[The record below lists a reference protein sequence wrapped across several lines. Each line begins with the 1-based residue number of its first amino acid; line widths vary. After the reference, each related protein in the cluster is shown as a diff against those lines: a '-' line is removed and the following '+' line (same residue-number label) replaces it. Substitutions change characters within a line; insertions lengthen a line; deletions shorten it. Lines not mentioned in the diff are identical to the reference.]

1 VNDGISKQRHQI
13 DGMRPTKQRL
23 RESEARFKALVA
35 ATGQIVWTTG
45 PDGRVVDIPM
55 WRTFTGQS
63 VEEIFD
69 RGWLDALHPDD
80 RDRVS
85 AVWDKAVETQEVYQT
100 EYRVRRSDGMYRSF
114 TVRAVPVFD
123 DSGLIQEWIGFSTD
137 ITDRLQ
143 SEYHTKD
150 SLNALL
156 AMAES
161 AVKVSSE
168 PGARG
173 SRTLDESEVA
183 RTLAE
188 LTTHVLT
195 CKRVSILRVDTVT
208 LCAEVI
214 AVAGPATPPEDECND
229 YLRCGQS
236 LSVSGVI
243 EELHFGTA
251 VVLDSGTCASPA
263 ATAGSHNRSPILL
276 APMLLGGQLLGLIA
290 LDHCDAAYRYDSDQ
304 INLALAVA
312 RVMALVIER
321 ERLLREQ
328 AEARATELALR
339 DANHR
344 MDEFL
349 SIASHELRTPLT
361 TIKANIQLAHRRLSS
376 ISGLP
381 PDEVVARVTP
391 LTPLLARAERQA
403 GLLNRLAGDLVD
415 VSRIRSGNLELRL
428 DRCDLAAIVRDA
440 TYEQRLN
447 NPGRKIGLTLPKAPV
462 PIYADGDRIS
472 QVITN
477 FLTNAIKYSP
487 EETPIETTI
496 AVSRGWGRVSVQDE
510 GPGLPPR
517 ERKLIWDRFH
527 RVPGVEVVS
536 GSGVGLGLGLHIS
549 KSIIERHQGTV
560 GVKSTVGQGSTFW
573 FRLPLA
579 ESQQD
584 QSSNR

>member
-1 VNDGISKQRHQI
+1 MGQ
-13 DGMRPTKQRL
+13 TKQGL
-23 RESEARFKALVA
+23 RQSEARFNALVV

-45 PDGRVVDIPM
+45 PDGGVDDIPM
-55 WRTFTGQS
+55 WRAFTGQP
-63 VEEIFD
+63 VEAVCGM
-69 RGWLDALHPDD
+69 GWLDALHPDD
-80 RDRVS
+80 RDRIA
-85 AVWDKAVETQEVYQT
+85 AVWEKAVETREVYQT
-100 EYRVRRSDGMYRSF
+100 EYRVRRSDGIYRSF
-114 TVRAVPVFD
+114 SVRAVPVFN
-123 DSGLIQEWIGFSTD
+123 DSGMIQEWIACSTD
-137 ITDRLQ
+137 ITDQLQ
-143 SEYHTKD
+143 SGYHTKD

-173 SRTLDESEVA
+173 SRTLDEVGVA

-208 LCAEVI
+208 LCAEVV
-214 AVAGPATPPEDECND
+214 AVTGLHSAAEEECNVFQHS
-229 YLRCGQS
+229 GQS
-236 LSVSGVI
+236 CSIAGVI
-243 EELHFGTA
+243 EELCSGTA
-251 VVLDSGTCASPA
+251 VALDHATCTSLQA
-263 ATAGSHNRSPILL
+263 ATPGSHRGSPILL
-276 APMLLGGQLLGLIA
+276 VPMLLGGRLLGLIA
-290 LDHCDAAYRYDSDQ
+290 LDQGDAVYTYDADH

-361 TIKANIQLAHRRLSS
+361 TIKANIQLAHRRLST
-376 ISGLP
+376 ISDLP

-391 LTPLLARAERQA
+391 LTPLMARAERQA
-403 GLLNRLAGDLVD
+403 GLLNRLVGDLLD

-428 DRCDLAAIVRDA
+428 ERCDLAAILRDA

-462 PIYADGDRIS
+462 PIYADSDRIS

-477 FLTNAIKYSP
+477 FLTNAIKYTP
-487 EETPIETTI
+487 EETPIETAI
-496 AVSRGWGRVSVQDE
+496 VVSRGFGRVSVQDE

-527 RVPGVEVVS
+527 RVPGVEVVT

-549 KSIIERHQGTV
+549 KTIIERHHGTV
-560 GVKSTVGQGSTFW
+560 GVKSAIGQGSTFW

-579 ESQQD
+579 TSSGA
-584 QSSNR
+584 QSTNW

>member
-1 VNDGISKQRHQI
+1 VNDGISKLDR
-13 DGMRPTKQRL
+13 MRQPKRSL
-23 RESEARFKALVA
+23 RESEARFAALVA

-55 WRTFTGQS
+55 WRAFTGQS
-63 VEEIFD
+63 VEQVCGT
-69 RGWLDALHPDD
+69 GWLDALHPDD

-85 AVWDKAVETQEVYQT
+85 TIWEKAVETQEVYQT
-100 EYRVRRSDGMYRSF
+100 EYSVRRSDGVYRSF

-161 AVKVSSE
+161 AVKASSE
-168 PGARG
+168 PGAHG
-173 SRTLDESEVA
+173 SRTLDEAEVA
-183 RTLAE
+183 HTLAE

-195 CKRVSILRVDTVT
+195 CKRVSILRVDTAT
-208 LCAEVI
+208 LCAEVV
-214 AVAGPATPPEDECND
+214 AVAGLPTPPEQECND
-229 YLRCGQS
+229 FQRSGQS
-236 LSVSGVI
+236 CSVAGVI
-243 EELHFGTA
+243 EELQSGT
-251 VVLDSGTCASPA
+251 VVLLDHATCSSDAAAIPASHYRP
-263 ATAGSHNRSPILL
+263 PVLL
-276 APMLLGGQLLGLIA
+276 VPMLLGGQLLGLIA
-290 LDHCDAAYRYDSDQ
+290 LDQADTAYTHDSDQ

-312 RVMALVIER
+312 RVTALVIER

-361 TIKANIQLAHRRLSS
+361 TIKANIQLAYRRLSS
-376 ISGLP
+376 ISDLP
-381 PDEVVARVTP
+381 PDEVVARVAP
-391 LTPLLARAERQA
+391 LTSLMARAERQA
-403 GLLNRLAGDLVD
+403 GLLNRLVGDLLD
-415 VSRIRSGNLELRL
+415 VSRIRSGNLDLRL
-428 DRCDLAAIVRDA
+428 EPCDLAAIVRDA

-462 PIYADGDRIS
+462 PIYADSDRIS

-477 FLTNAIKYSP
+477 FLTNAIKYAP
-487 EETPIETTI
+487 EETPIETVVS
-496 AVSRGWGRVSVQDE
+496 ASRGGARVSVQDK
-510 GPGLPPR
+510 GPGLPAR

-560 GVKSTVGQGSTFW
+560 GVKSVVGQGSTFW

-579 ESQQD
+579 E
-584 QSSNR
+584 

>member
-1 VNDGISKQRHQI
+1 VNEEISKLNRGQQ
-13 DGMRPTKQRL
+13 TKRRL
-23 RESEARFKALVA
+23 RESEARFAALVA

-45 PDGRVVDIPM
+45 ADGRVVDIPM

-63 VEEIFD
+63 VDEVAG

-85 AVWDKAVETQEVYQT
+85 AVWEKAVETQEIYHT
-100 EYRVRRSDGMYRSF
+100 EYRVRRSDGIYRSF

-123 DSGLIQEWIGFSTD
+123 DSGCIQEWIGFSTD

-156 AMAES
+156 TMAET

-168 PGARG
+168 PGAHG
-173 SRTLDESEVA
+173 SRTLDETEVA

-208 LCAEVI
+208 LFAEVV
-214 AVAGPATPPEDECND
+214 AVAGLRAPLEDECND
-229 YLRCGQS
+229 LQRSGQS
-236 LSVSGVI
+236 CSIAAVI
-243 EELHFGTA
+243 EELHSGTA
-251 VVLDSGTCASPA
+251 VVLDPGTCVSLS
-263 ATAGSHNRSPILL
+263 ATPGSHYRSSILL
-276 APMLLGGQLLGLIA
+276 VPMLLGGQLLGLIA
-290 LDHCDAAYRYDSDQ
+290 LDQGDTGYTYDADQ

-312 RVMALVIER
+312 RVMALVMER

-376 ISGLP
+376 ISDLP
-381 PDEVVARVTP
+381 PDEILARVTP
-391 LTPLLARAERQA
+391 LTPLMARAERQA
-403 GLLNRLAGDLVD
+403 GLLNRLVGDLLD
-415 VSRIRSGNLELRL
+415 VSRIRSGNLELRQE
-428 DRCDLAAIVRDA
+428 RCDLAAIVRDA

-447 NPGRKIGLTLPKAPV
+447 NPGRKIGLTLPKNPV
-462 PIYADGDRIS
+462 PIYADSDRIS

-477 FLTNAIKYSP
+477 FLTNAIKYAP
-487 EETPIETTI
+487 EETAIETTI
-496 AVSRGWGRVSVQDE
+496 AVSNGWGRVSVQDE

-549 KSIIERHQGTV
+549 KSIIERHHGTV
-560 GVKSTVGQGSTFW
+560 GVKSAVGQGSTFW
-573 FRLPLA
+573 FRLPLT
-579 ESQQD
+579 
-584 QSSNR
+584 SSSGG